1 MYPKGMSTA
10 LATDTAALY
19 LRISADPAGERAG
32 VERQRAECEALADRL
47 GLAVVDVYEDN
58 DISAYSGKTR
68 PDFERLLTDAANGLF
83 GTVVCWSSDRMYRR
97 MADLTRITE
106 QLAPHAKIVTVTG
119 GDVDLSSAEGI
130 MRAQVL
136 GSVAEFESRRK
147 GERVAARVKQRTL
160 TERRSTTTTRP
171 FGWTWKRP
179 CPGGGDCHH
188 KQTCTDGQRP
198 AHGSRAGLVPH
209 PTEAAALAAAFQ
221 DVADGLSL
229 AAAARR
235 ITDRLGLDHAMA
247 PSTLGKAL
255 RNPRHAGLVVY
266 RGEVVAEAADGLRI
280 VERDVWDSVRAIL
293 TDPSRR
299 TSPGRP
305 ANTLL
310 GGGLLRC
317 GQCGG
322 RMAATNKHDTNG
334 SRPVYVCSRHQHT
347 KRRRALVEGAVL
359 PVVAALL
366 ERLSDAGLLTPA
378 ALADDPAAV
387 GLRDRAAAAEARL
400 DALAG
405 LLASGELDPRD
416 YATATAKVRA
426 DLEDVSAS
434 LARRTRRP
442 HLSGLG
448 ADPAAA
454 FRQAV
459 ADGDAEV
466 VRGVCGEVLER
477 IVLQPGRGGAA
488 ALTWRSW
495 LPEGLPTEV
504 AV

>member
-1 MYPKGMSTA
+1 MTTA

-19 LRISADPAGERAG
+19 LRISNDPAGERAG
-32 VERQRAECEALADRL
+32 VERQRAECEALAVRL
-47 GLAVVDVYEDN
+47 GLSVVDVYEDN
-58 DISAYSGKTR
+58 DISAYSGKVR
-68 PDFERLLTDAANGLF
+68 PDFERLLADAADGNF
-83 GTVVCWSSDRMYRR
+83 GTVVVWASDRLYRR

-106 QLAPHAKIVTVTG
+106 QLAPHARIVTVTG

-147 GERVAARVKQRTL
+147 GERVSARARQRATV
-160 TERRSTTTTRP
+160 EGRTTTGSRP
-171 FGWTWKRP
+171 YGWAWKRP
-179 CPGGGDCHH
+179 CPGGADCHH
-188 KQTCTDGQRP
+188 KVTCTDGQRP
-198 AHGSRAGLVPH
+198 VQGSRAGLVPH
-209 PTEAAALAAAFQ
+209 PVEAPAVAAAYR
-221 DVADGLSL
+221 DIADGLSL
-229 AAAARR
+229 AAAHRR
-235 ITDRLGLDHAMA
+235 LADRLGADQIMTT
-247 PSTLGKAL
+247 PAL
-255 RNPRHAGLVVY
+255 RGVLLSPRHAGLAAY
-266 RGEVVAEAADGLRI
+266 HGEIIGEVPDGVRI
-280 VERDVWDSVRAIL
+280 VAPELWEQVRAIL
-293 TDPSRR
+293 SDPSRR

-317 GQCGG
+317 GRCDSP
-322 RMAATNKHDTNG
+322 MAASNKHDNRGTA
-334 SRPVYVCSRHQHT
+334 PIYVCSRNYHMH
-347 KRRRALVEGAVL
+347 RRRAKVEGAVL

-366 ERLSDAGLLTPA
+366 ERLAGAGLLTPA
-378 ALADDPAAV
+378 ALADDPATV

-405 LLASGELDPRD
+405 LLAAGELDPRD
-416 YATATAKVRA
+416 YASAAAKVRA

-448 ADPAAA
+448 SDPAAA

-488 ALTWRSW
+488 LLTWRGW
-495 LPEGLPTEV
+495 LPDGLPTEV